1 MLHEGTDTCHC
12 PLACDVTVYE
22 PTISTAAFPNPSMVK
37 ILQRKRFNRSEDYF
51 RYVIY
56 LRSEEKKL
64 IENTLSHCVK
74 AVIYECHTVLVSP
87 WRGLTELQS
96 RGDSKFADG

>member
-1 MLHEGTDTCHC
+1 MFETKTLVSTCPLGTQSEVVWYFGYLLVLCCYALPDVLHEGTDTCHC

-51 RYVIY
+51 RYVKN
-56 LRSEEKKL
+56 LRSEEK
-64 IENTLSHCVK
+64 TH
-74 AVIYECHTVLVSP
+74 
-87 WRGLTELQS
+87 
-96 RGDSKFADG
+96 